1 MKTKSPDYIAAIREY
16 LDKYALQIKE
26 RYSVYGQ
33 AATNE
38 ISRYILR
45 EGKYIRPR
53 LFLLTAQLYGA
64 DYTPALVQCACSLE
78 LFHLFALAHD
88 DIIDGDTTR
97 GSLAS
102 LGCGGKYSNNPKTEN
117 RILLGDILY
126 SLAFETITRADISPD
141 IKIELQKLMIETSVI
156 TAFGVLKEPLLSG
169 ENFDTIDKLFR
180 LYWQK
185 TGMYTFAS
193 PMAGGYL
200 TRHENYKR
208 SSKNSNGI
216 NNKNSKANSRLE
228 NREIK
233 LLKEL
238 GFLWGC
244 AYQLQDDFNDC
255 RNIKH
260 ANLLDLPAEQAI
272 GNSSHKTKKM
282 TESTASNA
290 NPNDKLLE
298 ELFSNSNTDKEKYG
312 TFENYVTKNIT
323 LLLDKAR
330 LTAEKLD
337 LPANNKQKLIEFAEL
352 FFYKKRAVVERQP
365 F

>member
-1 MKTKSPDYIAAIREY
+1 MKTEKSDYITAIRDY
-16 LDKYALQIKE
+16 LDKYTLQINE

-38 ISRYILR
+38 ICRYILR

-53 LFLLTAQLYGA
+53 LFLLTAQIYGA

-88 DIIDGDTTR
+88 DIIDNDISR
-97 GSLAS
+97 GHTPS
-102 LGCGGKYSNNPKTEN
+102 LGCGGKYSNNPKTGN

-126 SLAFETITRADISPD
+126 SLAFETITSADISPD

-156 TAFGVLKEPLLSG
+156 TAFGVLKEPLLSN
-169 ENFDTIDKLFR
+169 ESFDTINKLFR

-185 TGMYTFAS
+185 TGMYTFSS
-193 PMAGGYL
+193 PMVGGYL
-200 TRHENYKR
+200 TRKENHKR

-216 NNKNSKANSRLE
+216 NNENSKTNSRLE

-238 GFLWGC
+238 GSLWGC
-244 AYQLQDDFNDC
+244 AFQLQDDFEDC
-255 RNIKH
+255 LNTKH
-260 ANLLDLPAEQAI
+260 NNHSDLPAEQAI
-272 GNSSHKTKKM
+272 DNSSHKTKKM
-282 TESTASNA
+282 TNNTASNA
-290 NPNDKLLE
+290 NPNDKLLK
-298 ELFSNSNTDKEKYG
+298 ELFSNSTAEKEKYG

-337 LPANNKQKLIEFAEL
+337 LPENSRLELIEFAEL
-352 FFYKKRAVVERQP
+352 FFYKKRAAGE
-365 F
+365 